1 MERDDYTK
9 LTVSELRTE
18 AKRRGLKGVDRL
30 RREQL
35 IERLSEAP
43 AKAEP
48 KGLVSKARNL
58 VKRVTEKVT
67 PKPTVQENEESETLE
82 TETMARLYEEQ
93 GHVTQALVIYRRI
106 LDENPARTDLKER
119 IDSLERRAAPPVPPQ
134 EIPPGQRQSMAPPSE
149 PFGMLDFE
157 ELPEIYGIDDCAVV
171 PRDPWNLFVYWEVTP
186 DGRAG
191 ARSRLGGEGH
201 AARLVLRLYSVG
213 VGEGGVAHEERDV
226 DLDWDHGRRVIPP
239 PRPGV
244 RVSVAIGLRA
254 PSGAFAP
261 IVHSATVLV
270 PPAEPYPEGPV
281 EWMEVLP
288 NRRRGAEFEPIVVV
302 TRGRPGEPP
311 VRLRQGEP
319 EVIGTPSSPWL
330 RWPGSSEPKKYGDRR

>member
-1 MERDDYTK
+1 MERDDYKK
-9 LTVSELRTE
+9 LTVSELRAE
-18 AKRRGLKGVDRL
+18 ARRRGLKGVDRL
-30 RREQL
+30 RRDQL
-35 IERLSEAP
+35 IEHLQA

-48 KGLVSKARNL
+48 KGLVSKAKTL
-58 VKRVTEKVT
+58 VRRVAEKVT
-67 PKPTVQENEESETLE
+67 PAATRKAEAEPEPETLE

-93 GHVTQALVIYRRI
+93 GHVTQALAIYRRI
-106 LDENPARTDLKER
+106 LDENSARTDLRER
-119 IDSLERRAAPPVPPQ
+119 IETLERRAAPPMPPQ
-134 EIPPGQRQSMAPPSE
+134 EIPPGQRQSMPSE
-149 PFGMLDFE
+149 PIGMLDFE
-157 ELPEIYGIDDCAVV
+157 ELPELYGSDDCSVI

-191 ARSRLGGEGH
+191 ARARLGGEGH

-226 DLDWDHGRRVIPP
+226 DLDWDHGRRVIPAP
-239 PRPGV
+239 GPGV
-244 RVSVAIGLRA
+244 RVSIAVGLRA

-311 VRLRQGEP
+311 VRLRQGQQEF
-319 EVIGTPSSPWL
+319 GGPSSPF
-330 RWPGSSEPKKYGDRR
+330 RWGPGSSSEGGRR